1 MNYSMNGGRDRGGGW
16 LMSGRDEMWT
26 KYMENVLR
34 ERMTEIRI
42 RIPTGLYMKLMARSQ
57 KLGIPIDGDDG
68 IITILLERY
77 FRELGE

>member
-1 MNYSMNGGRDRGGGW
+1 
-16 LMSGRDEMWT
+16 MSERDELWE
-26 KYMENVLR
+26 KYAERVIG

-42 RIPTGLYMKLMARSQ
+42 RIPTSLYNRLMARSQ

-77 FRELGE
+77 FRELEE